1 MLEVD
6 KASLTPW
13 LIKHLEPITD
23 AEPSTLAEYVLALL
37 QRDETPQEL
46 ERICIESL
54 GDFLDDHTEK
64 FVKEMFAFVQSPRPP
79 PPSANNSQASQP
91 PTQRKRP
98 LESDSTDHS
107 NAKRNNRPQDQQG
120 QRQNGGLAKGMC
132 RDYHSELCLSPPP
145 EGLADVSKRSVR
157 GFCARGQ
164 ACPYQHDAF
173 ATAQPPPGAF
183 HPFQFPFGGPQ
194 GPFPPQ
200 AGMRPGPGMPPFA
213 PMGGFSPQAG
223 QFPGQ
228 PGFPPPFGPPQH
240 FPGNQRPPRHQ
251 QQQQNGGR
259 NQGPRPPQQHSSSPP
274 PQGFSPPPF
283 PVDQHQ
289 PYPFSASQQQP
300 HQQQPP
306 NKRRAP
312 PLSYERPPSF
322 SAPPPRT
329 STGPPPTPLTVL
341 THRFSTNASRQKELL
356 AKLDKCESGE
366 EKKEVM
372 GELRKLTKEA
382 EEIMSMKKK
391 IEAQEKEKEEKAQ
404 AAAKKKAEELAAN
417 GTGEKTED
425 LQAHLEKLRSEAASL
440 GILPGPGQSNGFSP
454 KPFPSKRPSR
464 TAQSF
469 RLDNRSTNI
478 VIESLEDLGD
488 PEEIKKHFETFG
500 PVKVFESKTGPE
512 AEAGQDVGGEI
523 LIGFESRAIAEK
535 AMSSGPPPSAAL
547 AKLRWAPSTVST
559 STPST
564 SVPAPQPSSSAVN
577 AMQDVKVDST
587 EGGETERLRA
597 SSVERPRRDEDDD
610 DERSWNR

>member
-54 GDFLDDHTEK
+54 GDFLEDHTEK
-64 FVKEMFAFVQSPRPP
+64 FVKEMFAFVQSSRPP
-79 PPSANNSQASQP
+79 PASANPQSSQP
-91 PTQRKRP
+91 PSQQQRKRP
-98 LESDSTDHS
+98 LDSDSADHS

-132 RDYHSELCLSPPP
+132 RDYHM
-145 EGLADVSKRSVR
+145 R

-183 HPFQFPFGGPQ
+183 PPFQFPFGGPQ

-200 AGMRPGPGMPPFA
+200 AGMRGGPGMPPF
-213 PMGGFSPQAG
+213 PQMGGFPPQAG

-240 FPGNQRPPRHQ
+240 FPGNQRPPR

-259 NQGPRPPQQHSSSPP
+259 NQGPRPPQQHPSSPP

-283 PVDQHQ
+283 PVDQ
-289 PYPFSASQQQP
+289 PYPFSAPQQQ
-300 HQQQPP
+300 QQQPP

-356 AKLDKCESGE
+356 GKLDKCESGE

-391 IEAQEKEKEEKAQ
+391 IEAQEKEKEEKAK
-404 AAAKKKAEELAAN
+404 AAAQKKAEELTAGGA
-417 GTGEKTED
+417 GEKTED

-440 GILPGPGQSNGFSP
+440 GILPGQSNGFSP

-512 AEAGQDVGGEI
+512 AEQDVGGEI

-547 AKLRWAPSTVST
+547 AKLRWAPSTT
-559 STPST
+559 STPTT
-564 SVPAPQPSSSAVN
+564 SISVSAPQTSSNVPST
-577 AMQDVKVDST
+577 MQDVKMEST
-587 EGGETERLRA
+587 EGGESERLRA
-597 SSVERPRRDEDDD
+597 SSVERSRRDEDDD